1 MLVEALTALAAAGG
15 TAVVQAAGTDV
26 WGDFRQRVAGWFGRG
41 DAQRE
46 HEELERLDQTVAVLT
61 AADSEELQR
70 VRDRQEA
77 AWQARF
83 EMLLEG
89 LDQDMCEQAAARL
102 RALLAEY
109 TPAGGTSAGPGG
121 LAVGG
126 NVDIRADR
134 GSVATGVLHG
144 GAHIGP
150 PPAPDPSQG

>member
-1 MLVEALTALAAAGG
+1 M
-15 TAVVQAAGTDV
+15 
-26 WGDFRQRVAGWFGRG
+26 DFRQRVAGWFGRG

-61 AADSEELQR
+61 AADSAELQR

-77 AWQARF
+77 AWQTRF
-83 EMLLEG
+83 EMLLES
-89 LDQDMCEQAAARL
+89 LDQDVQEQAAARL
-102 RALLAEY
+102 HALLAKY
-109 TPAGGTSAGPGG
+109 SPAAGGTSSGPGG

-144 GAHIGP
+144 GAHI
-150 PPAPDPSQG
+150 